1 MIKDEKKNRKLG
13 LIISGVTHLLVIL
26 LLFAFTMDT
35 KKVEKEPVILLM
47 DFTPSGSSSRGG
59 SSASPSESETVS
71 EESQNVVEPV
81 VTQKTESAVKKSDK
95 KASKT
100 SSTTTTEKKANAQAS
115 AANAFGGDGSG
126 EGQGSGDG
134 KGNDSGIGENEGNGP
149 GLKGFGKIG
158 SGDGSNPEFKNP
170 TQEQGKV
177 LVKLFVNRKGRVTSV
192 QVLSSRRETT
202 TSDAVL
208 LNKAKRD
215 GLKYMFSAN
224 SKREEISIAYRL
236 INYTLQ

>member
-1 MIKDEKKNRKLG
+1 MSKEEKKNRKFG
-13 LIISGVTHLLVIL
+13 LIISGVAHLLVVL
-26 LLFAFTMDT
+26 LLFAFTMGT
-35 KKVEKEPVILLM
+35 EEVKEDPVLLLM
-47 DFTPSGSSSRGG
+47 DFTPNGSSSRGG
-59 SSASPSESETVS
+59 SSASPTESNTVS
-71 EESQNVVEPV
+71 DEPQNVVEPV
-81 VTQKTESAVKKSDK
+81 VTQKTDSPIKKSDK
-95 KASKT
+95 KASKST
-100 SSTTTTEKKANAQAS
+100 SSTTAEKKANSEAS
-115 AANAFGGDGSG
+115 AKGAFGGDGNG
-126 EGQGSGDG
+126 EGNGSGDG
-134 KGNDSGIGENEGNGP
+134 KGDDSGIGENDGTGP

-192 QVLSSRRETT
+192 EVLSSRRETT

-208 LNKAKRD
+208 LSKAKRD
-215 GLKYMFSAN
+215 GLKYTFTAN

>member
-1 MIKDEKKNRKLG
+1 MSKEEKKNRKLG
-13 LIISGVTHLLVIL
+13 LIISGVAHLLVIIM
-26 LLFAFTMDT
+26 LFAFTMGT
-35 KKVEKEPVILLM
+35 EEKTEDPVLLYM
-47 DFTPSGSSSRGG
+47 DFTPNGSSSRGG
-59 SSASPSESETVS
+59 SSASPTESKTVS
-71 EESQNVVEPV
+71 EEPQNVVEPV
-81 VTQKTESAVKKSDK
+81 ITQKTESPVQKSDK

-100 SSTTTTEKKANAQAS
+100 SSSTTAEKKANAQAS
-115 AANAFGGDGSG
+115 AANAFGGNGNG
-126 EGQGSGDG
+126 NGNGSGDG
-134 KGNDSGIGENEGNGP
+134 NGDDSGLGENEGTGP

-192 QVLSSRRETT
+192 EVLSSRRETT

-215 GLKYMFSAN
+215 GLKYVFSAN